1 METCPFCGSKVNRAI
16 SQLSPEEELMVSQ
29 FIDAQFEADLLEEVE
44 YMEVL

>member
-16 SQLSPEEELMVSQ
+16 GQLSPEEELMVSQ